1 MEITVKLY
9 SRLRT
14 YAPGDHHL
22 FSVRLPGD
30 ATVSGLLERLKI
42 PAAVQRTILINGR
55 RVEESASL
63 SPGDEVVMMPMIDG
77 G

>member
-14 YAPGDHHL
+14 YAPGDHHV
-22 FSVRLPGD
+22 FRVCLPGGAMVD
-30 ATVSGLLERLKI
+30 GLLERLEI

-55 RVEESASL
+55 RAEESASL
-63 SPGDEVVMMPMIDG
+63 SPGDEVVMMPLIDG